1 MTYSI
6 IVAVYN
12 RPSELEDLLESLTT
26 QTFTDFEVVVVED
39 GSSITSQNV
48 CASYSKHLNV
58 SYFTK
63 PNSGPGPSRNYGCRR
78 ASADVFIF
86 LDSDCMVPP
95 EYLASVD
102 NARKLHGYDAFG
114 GPDRDHPSFTTVQKA
129 ISFAMTSIL
138 TTGGIRGSKRR
149 VTGTFHPRSFNMGIT
164 REVFNAT
171 DGFSTMRFGEDI
183 DLSIRI
189 LNLGFIVGL
198 IPEAWVFHKRRTD
211 LKKFFKQVYNSGSAR
226 ISLSIKHP
234 STLKIA
240 HLFPASFTLY
250 LSLAIIY
257 SLALPM
263 GIYLLIP
270 IAGYAATLF
279 FSALVQSKSVTV
291 GLMSVLASI
300 VQLVGYG
307 SGFLSGVF
315 WKVMLNRRDH
325 NGFSRTFY
333 K

>member
-12 RPSELEDLLESLTT
+12 RPSELEDLLESLSA

-39 GSSITSQNV
+39 GSTIPSQKI
-48 CASYSKHLNV
+48 CESFSKRLNV

-78 ASADVFIF
+78 ATADVFIF

-95 EYLASVD
+95 GYLALVD
-102 NARKLHGYDAFG
+102 AASKRQGYDAFG
-114 GPDRDHPSFTTVQKA
+114 GPDRDHTSFTPVQKA
-129 ISFAMTSIL
+129 ISFAMTSFL
-138 TTGGIRGSKRR
+138 TTGGIRGRKRTI
-149 VTGTFHPRSFNMGIT
+149 TGTFHPRSFNMGIT

-189 LNLGFIVGL
+189 LNLGFNVGL
-198 IPEAWVFHKRRTD
+198 IPEAWVFHKRRTN
-211 LKKFFKQVYNSGSAR
+211 LKKFFRQVYNSGSAR
-226 ISLSIKHP
+226 ITLSIKHP
-234 STLKIA
+234 NTLKVA
-240 HLFPASFTLY
+240 HFFPAAFTVY
-250 LSLAIIY
+250 LALAIIY
-257 SLALPM
+257 SLAMPM
-263 GIYLLIP
+263 GAYLLIP
-270 IAGYAATLF
+270 ITVYAAILF
-279 FSALVQSKSVTV
+279 IGALIQSKSISV
-291 GLMSVLASI
+291 GLMSIVASL

-315 WKVMLNRRDH
+315 WKVMLNKRDH
-325 NGFSRTFY
+325 SAFSKNYY